1 VTVRTEAGVVELP
14 YRSGRPIYRG
24 PAVDA
29 GGQLADGR
37 AFTGIREYRRMLLDQ
52 RRQLVR
58 NIVQRVLEF
67 STSAKVQFAD
77 RQLLDELVERL
88 ERDGAGLRSVV
99 HEVVNSRAFLW
110 K

>member
-1 VTVRTEAGVVELP
+1 
-14 YRSGRPIYRG
+14 
-24 PAVDA
+24 
-29 GGQLADGR
+29 
-37 AFTGIREYRRMLLDQ
+37 MLLDQ